1 MAVIDGLLHHEL
13 EFISSK
19 IYRNGHL
26 WEVRKRRSPQAC
38 RRCGLFCERRSGKV
52 YVTVRERSPD
62 DKPLWLRVEK
72 HRYYCEVCKKPF
84 TELTPGTRLRRRTTQ
99 RFRKWV
105 TKCCERYTTLASVS
119 YDNFC
124 SQGFVY
130 QARYEQLEIKTHEL
144 WNKSWPT
151 TLGIDEHFFTRRR
164 GFPEYCTVFTDLNK
178 RKLFEVAPTK
188 SKKELIKSLKHVPGR
203 EKVRIVCID
212 LAPGYRSLVK
222 EFFPN
227 AKIVAD
233 KFHVVKLLMTEI
245 MKERQQV
252 EDHHK
257 KILGR
262 KRLLKNRK
270 KLDYWV
276 RSEMDA
282 ALKHYPKLD
291 ELYRAKES
299 LHTLYRCR
307 GFKRAYLSYR
317 RVIKRLEKSDI
328 PKLKTLLKTL
338 KKWRDE
344 ILNYFDFRVTN
355 GVTEAINGNAKALQ
369 KRARGYR
376 QFKNYRRALL
386 NACAF

>member
-26 WEVRKRRSPQAC
+26 WEVRKKRSSQPC
-38 RRCGLFCERRSGKV
+38 RRCGLISERRSGKV
-52 YVTVRERSPD
+52 HVLVRERSPD

-72 HRYYCEVCKKPF
+72 HRYYCEACRKPF
-84 TELTPGTRLRRRTTQ
+84 TELTPGTQLQKRTTQ
-99 RFRKWV
+99 RFRKWI
-105 TKCCERYTTLASVS
+105 TKCCERFTTLSSVG

-130 QARYEQLEIKTHEL
+130 QARYEQLEVKTHEL
-144 WNKSWPT
+144 WNKRWPT

-188 SKKELIKSLKHVPGR
+188 SKKYLIEYLKNIPGR
-203 EKVRIVCID
+203 ERVKIVCID
-212 LAPGYRSLVK
+212 LAPGYKALVK

-227 AKIVAD
+227 ARIVAD

-245 MKERQQV
+245 MKERQKV
-252 EDHHK
+252 EDHHRK
-257 KILGR
+257 TLGR
-262 KRLLKNRK
+262 KRLLANGKN
-270 KLDYWV
+270 LDYWV
-276 RSEMDA
+276 RSEVLQ
-282 ALKHYPKLD
+282 ALKQYPGLK
-291 ELYRAKES
+291 ELYLAKEM
-299 LHTLYRCR
+299 LHTLYRSR
-307 GFKRAYLSYR
+307 GFLRAYQSYR
-317 RVIKRLEKSDI
+317 RLISFLKRSSH
-328 PKLKTLLKTL
+328 PKLKTLQKTL
-338 KKWRDE
+338 ERWRDE
-344 ILNYFDFRVTN
+344 ILNYFDFQVTN
-355 GVTEAINGNAKALQ
+355 AVTEAINGNAKALQ
-369 KRARGYR
+369 RRARGYR